1 MLDRRLI
8 TAARMMPHRVYT
20 VRAKHGRL
28 EMLFGTCNCLPVS
41 HRLSR
46 RNLLYAG
53 GAGFVSTLVGTLA
66 GTGRIARAQPLGSRV
81 PEVDRLAVTIVT
93 DTQIIKFIPT
103 EKRLGLTIERRPG
116 GNLRPDAP
124 PRFDLVGEWG
134 LSMHAQSQRG
144 SEVRNILMILA
155 TCRKRSTT
163 TSPFSSSIPQRLML
177 SY

>member
-1 MLDRRLI
+1 MGLSWEAI
-8 TAARMMPHRVYT
+8 AGSAANHCGQNDAHRV
-20 VRAKHGRL
+20 KHGRL

-103 EKRLGLTIERRPG
+103 E
-116 GNLRPDAP
+116 
-124 PRFDLVGEWG
+124 
-134 LSMHAQSQRG
+134 
-144 SEVRNILMILA
+144 
-155 TCRKRSTT
+155 
-163 TSPFSSSIPQRLML
+163 
-177 SY
+177 